1 MKKKVIYFFVLTL
14 SCFFS
19 TLLPVHSSQ
28 QEEGMELR
36 IRKPSSGSILNFS
49 GDHQTQSVNLK
60 TERPIRVRLSDTN
73 NQGIINVPVYF
84 QLISGPDKS
93 EGFYIHSPVA
103 YTDSMGLAST
113 YVTLGSGEGS
123 YLISAKIRGDYMENI
138 LIYTIHA
145 RKTSWVIVLV
155 IGLIGGL
162 GLFLLGM
169 KMLSD
174 GMQQAAG
181 NNMRTLLSKLT
192 HNRFLAVSVGA
203 FVTMII
209 QSSSA
214 TSVMLV
220 SFVQSGLMTFAQT
233 LGIILGADIG
243 TTITAQLIAFKLT
256 DYSLL
261 MVGIGFVIQFF
272 SKKDN
277 IRNIGKT
284 ILGFGILFFGMHI
297 MSESMYPL
305 RSYEPFIESL
315 LKLENP
321 LLGILIGTVF
331 TALIQSSSAFVGILI
346 VLSTQGLLSLEAA
359 IPLLLGANLGTAITA
374 ILASINTN
382 REARKVA
389 LAHTV
394 FKIIGVLLFF
404 WWIPFFAQVIV
415 TISPKGT
422 PGLAEIP
429 HLAEVLPRQIANAHT
444 LFNVALTITM
454 LPFTKAFARFVDK
467 IFPYHTAPVKEVF
480 KLKFLD
486 ERNIPTPALA
496 LNLAK
501 QEVIRMG
508 YNTREMVSDI
518 VLPFFTKDTTV
529 IKNIESKEK
538 KVDFLRD
545 EINSYIMK
553 ITRKDIPEDRIQ
565 EAFQIMYTVKE
576 FEQIA
581 DIISKSLI
589 KKALEWT
596 ESKLEFS
603 SEGKQE
609 LMDYHQRTL
618 KQINRAIEVFRQ
630 VNLQKAQEMKEK
642 YKKYRSLAI
651 EMERHHY
658 SRLKNDVVKSIES
671 SEVHL
676 ELMSSLKVI
685 TSHATNIARILLEWT
700 NNAQQDPEKNQNT
713 R

>member
-1 MKKKVIYFFVLTL
+1 MKIIIQYLL
-14 SCFFS
+14 GSILLCFFS
-19 TLLPVHSSQ
+19 ISLEAQSIQ
-28 QEEGMELR
+28 QKEGVGFK
-36 IRKPSSGSILNFS
+36 IRKPTSSSILNYA
-49 GDHQTQSVNLK
+49 GDQQTQSVKLK
-60 TERPIRVRLSDTN
+60 TEKPIRVQVIDSAYQVSAN
-73 NQGIINVPVYF
+73 IPVYF
-84 QLISGPDKS
+84 ELISSPGGS
-93 EGFYIHSPVA
+93 EGFQIHSPIV
-103 YTDSMGLAST
+103 YTDSLGFAFT
-113 YVTLGSGEGS
+113 DVTVGSKEGS
-123 YLISAKIRGDYMENI
+123 YLISAKIRGDYLENV
-138 LIYTIHA
+138 LIYTVKA
-145 RKTSWVIVLV
+145 RKTNWVFMLL

-181 NNMRTLLSKLT
+181 DNMRSLLSKLT
-192 HNRFLAVSVGA
+192 NSRFLAVGVGA
-203 FVTMII
+203 FVTMVI

-220 SFVQSGLMTFAQT
+220 SFVQSGLMKFGQT

-243 TTITAQLIAFKLT
+243 TTVTAQLIAFKLT
-256 DYSLL
+256 DYALL
-261 MVGIGFVIQFF
+261 MVGIGFGIQFF
-272 SKKDN
+272 SKKGK

-321 LLGILIGTVF
+321 LLGLLIGTIF
-331 TALIQSSSAFVGILI
+331 TALVQSSSAFIGILI

-382 REARKVA
+382 REAKKVA
-389 LAHTV
+389 LAHTI
-394 FKIIGVLLFF
+394 FKVIGVLLFV
-404 WWIPFFAQVIV
+404 WWIPSFAEIIEN
-415 TISPKGT
+415 ISPKGT
-422 PGLAEIP
+422 PGITDIA

-444 LFNVALTITM
+444 IFNVALTITT
-454 LPFTKAFARFVDK
+454 LPFTRIFARFIDR
-467 IFPYHTAPVKEVF
+467 ILPSETAPVEEVF

-486 ERNIPTPALA
+486 EKNLPTPALA

-508 YNTREMVSDI
+508 YNTLEMVSDI
-518 VLPFFTKDTTV
+518 ILPFFTKDTTV

-538 KVDFLRD
+538 KVDFLRE
-545 EINSYIMK
+545 EINSYIMQ
-553 ITRKDIPEDRIQ
+553 ITRQDISEGRIQ
-565 EAFQIMYTVKE
+565 EAFQIMYAVKE

-581 DIISKSLI
+581 DIISKSLV
-589 KKALEWT
+589 KKAFEWA
-596 ESKLEFS
+596 ESDLDFS
-603 SEGKQE
+603 SEGKRE

-618 KQINRAIEVFRQ
+618 KQINRAIDVFSE
-630 VNLQKAQEMKEK
+630 VNLKKAKEMKEK

-651 EMERHHY
+651 ELERQHY
-658 SRLKNDVVKSIES
+658 GRLKDDVEESIES
-671 SEVHL
+671 SEIHL

-700 NNAQQDPEKNQNT
+700 HNSKGNLENQ
-713 R
+713 

>member
-1 MKKKVIYFFVLTL
+1 M
-14 SCFFS
+14 SDAQNN
-19 TLLPVHSSQ
+19 PVAN
-28 QEEGMELR
+28 
-36 IRKPSSGSILNFS
+36 I
-49 GDHQTQSVNLK
+49 
-60 TERPIRVRLSDTN
+60 
-73 NQGIINVPVYF
+73 PVYF
-84 QLISGPDKS
+84 HLISSPEKS
-93 EGFYIHSPVA
+93 EGLHIHSPVV
-103 YTDSMGLAST
+103 YTDSMGLACT
-113 YVTLGSGEGS
+113 YVSLGSGEGD
-123 YLISAKIRGDYMENI
+123 YLVSAKIRGDNIENI

-145 RKTSWVIVLV
+145 RKTNWAIVLV

-174 GMQQAAG
+174 GLQQVAG
-181 NNMRTLLSKLT
+181 DNMRSLLGKLT
-192 HNRFLAVSVGA
+192 HNRILAVVVGA

-220 SFVQSGLMTFAQT
+220 SFVQSGLMRFAQT

-261 MVGIGFVIQFF
+261 MIGIGFGFQFF
-272 SKKDN
+272 QKKGKL
-277 IRNIGKT
+277 RNIGKT

-321 LLGILIGTVF
+321 WFGLLIGTLF
-331 TALIQSSSAFVGILI
+331 TALIQSSSAFIGILI

-374 ILASINTN
+374 ILASVNTN
-382 REARKVA
+382 REAKKVA
-389 LAHTV
+389 FAHTV
-394 FKIIGVLLFF
+394 FKIIGVLLFI
-404 WWIPFFAQVIV
+404 WWIPFFVKIVIA
-415 TISPKGT
+415 ISPDGT
-422 PGLAEIP
+422 PGLAGIP

-444 LFNVALTITM
+444 LFNVALTLAM
-454 LPFTKAFARFVDK
+454 LPFTRAFARFVDR
-467 IFPYHTAPVKEVF
+467 ILPSHTAPVKEVF
-480 KLKFLD
+480 QLKFLN
-486 ERNIPTPALA
+486 EKNIPTPALA

-501 QEVIRMG
+501 REVIRMG
-508 YNTREMVSDI
+508 YNAREMVSDI
-518 VLPFFTKDTTV
+518 IIPFLTRDKTVLN
-529 IKNIESKEK
+529 NIESKEK

-553 ITRKDIPEDRIQ
+553 ITRKDLPEDRIQ

-581 DIISKSLI
+581 DIISKSLL

-596 ESKLEFS
+596 DSHLEFS
-603 SEGKQE
+603 REGKQE

-618 KQINRAIEVFRQ
+618 KQISRAIEVFRE
-630 VNLQKAQEMKEK
+630 VNLQKAREMKEK

-658 SRLKNDVVKSIES
+658 SRLKNDVAQSVGS
-671 SEVHL
+671 SEIHL

-700 NNAQQDPEKNQNT
+700 NEVQHNPDEQDL
-713 R
+713 

>member
-1 MKKKVIYFFVLTL
+1 
-14 SCFFS
+14 
-19 TLLPVHSSQ
+19 
-28 QEEGMELR
+28 MEPR
-36 IRKPSSGSILNFS
+36 IRKPLSSTVLNFA
-49 GDHQTQSVNLK
+49 GDNQTQSVNLK
-60 TERPIRVRLSDTN
+60 TEKPIRVQVFDPKDM
-73 NQGIINVPVYF
+73 GIYNVPVHF
-84 QLISGPDKS
+84 QVVSIPDESK
-93 EGFYIHSPVA
+93 GCYIHSPVA
-103 YTDSMGLAST
+103 YTDSMGFAFT
-113 YVTLGSGEGS
+113 YVTLGSEPGN
-123 YLISAKIRGDYMENI
+123 YLISAKIRSDHMENI
-138 LIYTIHA
+138 LVYTIHA
-145 RKTSWVIVLV
+145 RKTNWILMLI

-169 KMLSD
+169 KILSD
-174 GMQQAAG
+174 GMQEAAG
-181 NNMRTLLSKLT
+181 NNMRTILSKLT

-203 FVTMII
+203 FVTISI

-214 TSVMLV
+214 TTVMLV
-220 SFVQSGLMTFAQT
+220 SFVQSGLMSFGQT

-261 MVGIGFVIQFF
+261 MVSIGFGMQLFPKK
-272 SKKDN
+272 SKLN
-277 IRNIGKT
+277 TIGKT

-305 RSYEPFIESL
+305 RSYEPFLESL

-321 LLGILIGTVF
+321 LLGIVIGTVF

-359 IPLLLGANLGTAITA
+359 ISLLLGANLGTAITA
-374 ILASINTN
+374 LLASINTN

-394 FKIIGVLLFF
+394 FKIIGVLLFC
-404 WWIPFFAQVIV
+404 WWIPSFAKIIMA
-415 TISPKGT
+415 ISPKGT
-422 PGLAEIP
+422 PHLSEIQ
-429 HLAEVLPRQIANAHT
+429 HLAGVLPRQIANAHT
-444 LFNVALTITM
+444 LFNVALTIAM
-454 LPFTKAFARFVDK
+454 LPFTKIFARSVNK
-467 IFPYHTAPVKEVF
+467 ILPSHTAPIKDVF
-480 KLKFLD
+480 RLKFLD

-518 VLPFFTKDTTV
+518 MLPFLTKDDTV

-553 ITRKDIPEDRIQ
+553 ITRRDIPEDRIQ
-565 EAFQIMYTVKE
+565 EAFQIMYAVKE

-581 DIISKSLI
+581 DIIYKSLI
-589 KKALEWT
+589 KKAILWT
-596 ESKLEFS
+596 QSDLEFS
-603 SEGKQE
+603 DAGRNE
-609 LMDYHQRTL
+609 LIDYHQHTL
-618 KQINRAIEVFRQ
+618 KQISRAIEVFSE
-630 VNLQKAQEMKEK
+630 VNLQKAREMKVK

-651 EMERHHY
+651 EMDKQHY

-671 SEVHL
+671 SEIHL

-700 NNAQQDPEKNQNT
+700 NNVQQHPEKN
-713 R
+713 